1 MQPSMSPA
9 EIERAVQR
17 ILPAVQKPGRYTGGE
32 LNQDEVRRVFQKQQ
46 AGQALTPA
54 EQALMQQARQR
65 FAQGGTNQRRRFGA
79 NNNFQFGGSYIVFV
93 LKDGRPTPVRIRT
106 GVTDMDYSE
115 VVSGLTEQDTVLLL
129 PSASLVNAQAQM
141 RERMNRMS
149 GGGALPGMRTQTT
162 TTTPGAGT
170 GGGAP
175 AGPPGGGPRP

>member
-1 MQPSMSPA
+1 MS
-9 EIERAVQR
+9 
-17 ILPAVQKPGRYTGGE
+17 
-32 LNQDEVRRVFQKQQ
+32 
-46 AGQALTPA
+46 GQALTPA

-65 FAQGGTNQRRRFGA
+65 LAQGNNQRRRFGA
-79 NNNFQFGGSYIVFV
+79 NTNFQFGGSYIVFV